1 MQKEYEFNGEKYLLE
16 KDDNKIFDYEEVKE
30 LLTTHF
36 KDYDYVFADL
46 AYNKLRLKGFCDI
59 GNKLAKKTNDI
70 KTLEDYLK
78 NYCAYNCKWFLLKKL
93 K

>member
-36 KDYDYVFADL
+36 KDYDYVITTAHFH
-46 AYNKLRLKGFCDI
+46 R
-59 GNKLAKKTNDI
+59 
-70 KTLEDYLK
+70 
-78 NYCAYNCKWFLLKKL
+78 
-93 K
+93 